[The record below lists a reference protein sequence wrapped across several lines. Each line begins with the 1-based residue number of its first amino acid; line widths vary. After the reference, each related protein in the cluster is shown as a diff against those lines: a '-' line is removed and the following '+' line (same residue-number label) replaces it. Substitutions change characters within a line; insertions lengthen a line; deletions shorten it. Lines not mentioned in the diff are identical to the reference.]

1 MSDEV
6 QASDPM
12 IVTEDGVVVY
22 DPPRKLFQ
30 PCIGCMR
37 EGADTAFLVRGE
49 PDFLAAAYVT
59 FVGMTEEDAVATVEA
74 RYRTIFDRPPASDP
88 RQQDWT
94 ILLCR
99 DCARKAPRKPPL
111 HTLKTIEKARDK
123 GTPLAPAAVLDRSG
137 YGEFVFKRLRVIAME
152 DVGLAD
158 PNVIVQVQAL
168 YQVWT
173 DLRKKREDKND
184 PWRLALV
191 MATMV
196 CAKAAK
202 SRAVDHA
209 LLAFYGEDEVR
220 EIPDWALDKHTS
232 RGWELGRGWKHFWD
246 ESTSLLD
253 RKTGELVHEPIPDP
267 YRARA
272 IKVTRGKGKTRA
284 VSTLTQER

>member
-1 MSDEV
+1 
-6 QASDPM
+6 
-12 IVTEDGVVVY
+12 
-22 DPPRKLFQ
+22 
-30 PCIGCMR
+30 
-37 EGADTAFLVRGE
+37 VRRGLE
-49 PDFLAAAYVT
+49 H
-59 FVGMTEEDAVATVEA
+59 DALHWAVE
-74 RYRTIFDRPPASDP
+74 
-88 RQQDWT
+88 
-94 ILLCR
+94 
-99 DCARKAPRKPPL
+99 
-111 HTLKTIEKARDK
+111 
-123 GTPLAPAAVLDRSG
+123 LDRSG
-137 YGEFVFKRLRVIAME
+137 YGEFAFERLRVMAME
-152 DVGLAD
+152 DIGLAD

-173 DLRKKREDKND
+173 DLRKKREDKNE

-220 EIPDWALDKHTS
+220 EIPDGALDKHTS
-232 RGWELGRGWKHFWD
+232 RGWELKRGWKHFWD
-246 ESTSLLD
+246 ESTLLLD
-253 RKTGELVHEPIPDP
+253 RKTGELAHEPIPDP